1 MNIYAADGRKLMT
14 KNATVTTPL
23 NAPITECCIFDFTL
37 RTYYCYN
44 RKDHLGNI
52 REVWQ
57 ASNKRTIQRTQYYP
71 SGLPWAEGLNPKEQ
85 PYKYNGKEWVE
96 MHGLD
101 EYDSEARWFYPAI
114 MLIIPV
120 LLYHIDYPN
129 MKKNRIVVYGIFAL
143 ILVVS
148 CDGNNSKNVVS
159 TDLVEKEKPNNETTI
174 VKHSPRVVDI
184 SGVSVKMQKNNKLT
198 TLDYDC
204 ICDFLS
210 NNSDE
215 SKSEEPGY
223 ILFEYLKNKPLN
235 NSAFLSYLSKKGTS
249 QKEKLLTA
257 LIQIMCIDIGEENYS
272 YGAFVKDFDMFS
284 NSTSAKKAFNECM
297 SNQ

>member
-1 MNIYAADGRKLMT
+1 M
-14 KNATVTTPL
+14 
-23 NAPITECCIFDFTL
+23 
-37 RTYYCYN
+37 
-44 RKDHLGNI
+44 
-52 REVWQ
+52 
-57 ASNKRTIQRTQYYP
+57 KR
-71 SGLPWAEGLNPKEQ
+71 
-85 PYKYNGKEWVE
+85 
-96 MHGLD
+96 
-101 EYDSEARWFYPAI
+101 
-114 MLIIPV
+114 
-120 LLYHIDYPN
+120 
-129 MKKNRIVVYGIFAL
+129 NRIVVYGIFAL

-148 CDGNNSKNVVS
+148 CNGNNSKNVVS
-159 TDLVEKEKPNNETTI
+159 TDLVEKEKPNNKTTI

-215 SKSEEPGY
+215 SKSEELGY

-249 QKEKLLTA
+249 QKEKLLIA
-257 LIQIMCIDIGEENYS
+257 LIQIMSIDIGEENYS
-272 YGAFVKDFDMFS
+272 YDTFIKDFNLFG
-284 NSTSAKKAFNECM
+284 NSSSAKKAFNECM